1 MKTYKVKYLEN
12 QYDEQNDEF
21 YELNGGEFTE
31 TLSDGENAK
40 EAAEGL
46 AEMWKDK
53 EFYSRR
59 YYCEQDEINFE
70 FKKVFENYDE
80 YVLRVLVKGEIME
93 KIYIEVIG
101 GEE

>member
-1 MKTYKVKYLEN
+1 MTTYKVKYLET

-21 YELNGGEFTE
+21 YELNGGEYTE
-31 TLSDGENAK
+31 TLSDGETAK

-59 YYCEQDEINFE
+59 YYCEQDEINFK
-70 FKKVFENYDE
+70 FVKVFENYDE
-80 YVLRVLVKGEIME
+80 YALIVSIKGKTME
-93 KIYIEVIG
+93 KIYINIISE
-101 GEE
+101 